1 MDKIPTEK
9 QDTVELNLPEIEEQK
24 SSTGLKI
31 GLILGALILL
41 GLLITGLVFLL
52 QPGTDTARVRDI
64 FIIFL
69 TLEFFVIGLALIL
82 LIIQVARL
90 SHLLQNEV
98 QPILESTRET
108 AQTLKGTTAFLSDH
122 LVEPVIKLNEYLA
135 GLGKMVNFVRPQK
148 KK

>member
-24 SSTGLKI
+24 SSLGLKI
-31 GLILGALILL
+31 GLILGGLILL
-41 GLLITGLVFLL
+41 GLLITGLAFLL

-108 AQTLKGTTAFLSDH
+108 ARTLKGTTAFLSDH

-148 KK
+148 KE